1 MTPVVGLGIV
11 VFGITFPLVLLGTLF
26 VTWIISYRVRRYFQ
40 RSLKAQ
46 QDLARSVSDLADR
59 LERLE
64 RREGASGGPANP

>member
-1 MTPVVGLGIV
+1 MSDWTPVVLAIPSVLVGLL
-11 VFGITFPLVLLGTLF
+11 VFF
-26 VTWIISYRVRRYFQ
+26 VIWSIFHRVRGYFR

-64 RREGASGGPANP
+64 HQKGA